1 MALSVPPLTSGG
13 LMLSYRCTNTCRH
26 CMYRCSPKR
35 ADEWITLEMAETICD
50 ALSRERSLMDI
61 HLAGGEAML
70 KPDLLAEIVRMCG
83 RYGIELSY
91 LETNGFWAS
100 SVKHAEREF
109 AKLADAGLGGVLIS
123 ASPFHNEFTPFKRT
137 RNCVEGA
144 RRVFGSGAF
153 VWTDTIYR
161 ALDQLE
167 DSVTRTCE
175 EFLDAIGAGDDPS
188 VLAES
193 YPIKPHGRVV
203 EAMRANYTAVSIDQ
217 ISADRCAATLEST
230 MHFHIDPDGRLFTG
244 SCPGIT
250 VARADNYH
258 PSITAGSHPVYTRLH
273 HGGPRELAT
282 WAMEEHGYAPREE
295 GYISHCDLCY
305 HVRCHLR
312 SSAPRAFT
320 ELDADEFYAAD

>member
-1 MALSVPPLTSGG
+1 MVLSVPPLQSGG

-35 ADEWITLEMAETICD
+35 ADEWITLDTAEAICD
-50 ALSRERSLMDI
+50 ALSREPQLMDI

-70 KPDLLAEIVRMCG
+70 KPDLLAEIIRMCG
-83 RYGIELSY
+83 QYKIELSY

-100 SVKHAEREF
+100 SVAHAEREF
-109 AKLADAGLGGVLIS
+109 AALADAGLPGVLIS

-144 RRVFGSGAF
+144 RRVFGHGAF

-161 ALDQLE
+161 ALDQLD

-175 EFLDAIGAGDDPS
+175 EFLDAIGADDPT
-188 VLAES
+188 VLADS

-203 EAMRANYTAVSIDQ
+203 EAMRENYDAADIEQ
-217 ISADRCAATLEST
+217 IPTVGCGGMLEST
-230 MHFHIDPDGRLFTG
+230 AHFHIDPDGRLFTG

-250 VARADNYH
+250 AARADNYH
-258 PSITAGSHPVYTRLH
+258 PAITAGSHPIYARLH
-273 HGGPRELAT
+273 SGGPRTLAA
-282 WAMEEHGYAPREE
+282 WAIDDYGYTPRDE

-312 SSAPRAFT
+312 SSAPGEFT